1 MLHFLLLFLFIP
13 NQTDCLNMPQVR
25 SAYGDIKTEKQLN
38 AFFDLLER
46 VDCSLKTSYL
56 ASATMQKA
64 QFAFAPWTKY
74 RYFLKGK
81 KMLEEYIAQNPYD
94 IEARY
99 VRFLVQSHVPGFLGY
114 KSNLKEDEDLIRNRI
129 KQADMGQEY
138 KTKILYHL
146 DLFSKKK

>member
-25 SAYGDIKTEKQLN
+25 SAYGEIKTEKQLED
-38 AFFDLLER
+38 FFDLLET

-81 KMLEEYIAQNPYD
+81 RMLEEYIESNPND

-99 VRFLVQSHVPGFLGY
+99 VRFLVQSHIPGFLGY
-114 KSNLKEDEDLIRNRI
+114 KSNLKEDQKLIRNRI
-129 KQADMGQEY
+129 SDVNISKEY

-146 DLFSKKK
+146 NLFSKN